1 MMSKEFIHK
10 NAIIDK
16 GPPVRYQLRLKV
28 ENLDGPEEES
38 RLRRCTLGEKVP
50 GKPNK
55 TILLVGETGSGKS
68 ALINTFVNFAMGV
81 KKGDNEWFEIVDDTE
96 TERSGSVTSKV
107 SVYEIFGLEGKTL
120 PYSLTIIDTPG
131 YGDTRGVEFD
141 CLITQKLY
149 DLFRSEDGVHEVHA
163 VGLVLKAA
171 DNRLSDRL
179 MYIYDSVMSLFGK
192 DVEGKIVALIT
203 HSDGM
208 PPKTALKALQDA
220 NTKCAKTEKD
230 QPVYFVFNNCLNTP
244 ITEETEFGLEQ
255 AWMVTTRGMK
265 NFTAFLEKSTPQKLQ
280 TTVIVLNE
288 RIRLEA
294 CVNNLAD
301 RVKTIKLKQAEI
313 DQTQEIL
320 ETHKEKLRTGESFTL
335 EVDEPYKEKEAIDG
349 GMWLF
354 WFGGAVTCS
363 VCEENCHYPGCTMA
377 WKPSLCEVMKG
388 GRCTACTKKCPAEK
402 HVKEKWRYVTKTRK
416 VKKTIEEV
424 KQTYQTGQK
433 QSESLLKKLQ
443 SEKEN
448 LEKEKNRWLDEAYQ
462 HVVKLE
468 QIALSVDS
476 VFTFIPLDFLIEMMK
491 ERRDTEKVLKL
502 EEIKNKV
509 DKGVLANLRER
520 FKNFGAKPMK

>member
-28 ENLDGPEEES
+28 ENLDGPGEES

-171 DNRLSDRL
+171 ENQLSDR
-179 MYIYDSVMSLFGK
+179 MKYIFDSVMSLFGK

-244 ITEETEFGLEQ
+244 DKSDKSINKNVIIT
-255 AWMVTTRGMK
+255 
-265 NFTAFLEKSTPQKLQ
+265 
-280 TTVIVLNE
+280 
-288 RIRLEA
+288 
-294 CVNNLAD
+294 
-301 RVKTIKLKQAEI
+301 
-313 DQTQEIL
+313 
-320 ETHKEKLRTGESFTL
+320 
-335 EVDEPYKEKEAIDG
+335 
-349 GMWLF
+349 
-354 WFGGAVTCS
+354 
-363 VCEENCHYPGCTMA
+363 
-377 WKPSLCEVMKG
+377 
-388 GRCTACTKKCPAEK
+388 
-402 HVKEKWRYVTKTRK
+402 
-416 VKKTIEEV
+416 
-424 KQTYQTGQK
+424 
-433 QSESLLKKLQ
+433 
-443 SEKEN
+443 
-448 LEKEKNRWLDEAYQ
+448 
-462 HVVKLE
+462 
-468 QIALSVDS
+468 
-476 VFTFIPLDFLIEMMK
+476 
-491 ERRDTEKVLKL
+491 
-502 EEIKNKV
+502 
-509 DKGVLANLRER
+509 
-520 FKNFGAKPMK
+520 